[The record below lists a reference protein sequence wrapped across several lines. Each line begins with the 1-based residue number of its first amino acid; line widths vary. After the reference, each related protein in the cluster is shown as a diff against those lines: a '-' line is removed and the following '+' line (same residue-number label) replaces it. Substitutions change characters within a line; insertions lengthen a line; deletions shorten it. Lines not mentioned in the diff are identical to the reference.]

1 MYCTGS
7 RWNVKESEG
16 GVIPLGTEETGLGS
30 SPFHDSHCSHR
41 RNSDVVLLN
50 VKPPPTREQNIL
62 IPYEH
67 STDDTDDALSS
78 DGELL
83 FLPLGPLRQRLL
95 DGMHRMEEP
104 VSKEREVVNRYQ
116 RRRARRTDTLFIDSD
131 SESRH
136 NSKKEGKSFDRISPF
151 CTVDMDNED
160 EIHCDSQNTAYGMED
175 LALDSTSQPEVLHV
189 SPRQSL
195 TGSSTS
201 SSNYDHPV
209 DAAVVSS
216 FPATEVVACSD
227 VIAGCTMDEDGG
239 GTNISPLISTL
250 TREIDL
256 SDDEET
262 NSNDGSNVWC
272 NFVPLKRKGRETED
286 GPGLKAQRFVVYVSH
301 SLTVN
306 YCLSITNNNYR
317 TVFFSELC
325 FINNNL
331 EMRY

>member
-7 RWNVKESEG
+7 GWNVKESEG
-16 GVIPLGTEETGLGS
+16 GGIPVGTEETGLGS
-30 SPFHDSHCSHR
+30 SLFHESHCSHR

-50 VKPPPTREQNIL
+50 VKPPPTREQKIL
-62 IPYEH
+62 IPCEH
-67 STDDTDDALSS
+67 STEDTDDALSS

-83 FLPLGPLRQRLL
+83 FMPLGPLRQRLL

-116 RRRARRTDTLFIDSD
+116 RRRARQTDTLFIDSD
-131 SESRH
+131 CESRY
-136 NSKKEGKSFDRISPF
+136 NSKKEDKSFDRISPF
-151 CTVDMDNED
+151 CTVDMGNED

-175 LALDSTSQPEVLHV
+175 LALDSTSQQELLHI

-216 FPATEVVACSD
+216 FPATEAVACPD
-227 VIAGCTMDEDGG
+227 MIAAGGTMDEDGER
-239 GTNISPLISTL
+239 TNISLLISTL

-256 SDDEET
+256 SDNEET
-262 NSNDGSNVWC
+262 NSHDGSNVWC
-272 NFVPLKRKGRETED
+272 NFVPLKKKGRETED
-286 GPGLKAQRFVVYVSH
+286 GSELIAQRFVVYISH
-301 SLTVN
+301 LLTIN
-306 YCLSITNNNYR
+306 YCSSIVNNNYR
-317 TVFFSELC
+317 TVFFFLS
-325 FINNNL
+325 
-331 EMRY
+331 